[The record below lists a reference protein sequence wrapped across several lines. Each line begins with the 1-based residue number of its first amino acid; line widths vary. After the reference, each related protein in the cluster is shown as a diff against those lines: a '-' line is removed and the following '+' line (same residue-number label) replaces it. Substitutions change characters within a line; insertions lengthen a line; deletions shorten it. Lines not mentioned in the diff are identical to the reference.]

1 MVFLRIFLHSLKLP
15 SKQAVFQLNRIG
27 MDFTVIYMFLLMLL
41 ISTPSLVDRL
51 STASGTDENMNVL
64 FFLIYF
70 FIFFYLPL
78 TIVAFLFIALI
89 AYLGTGLAKLLRRKI
104 RFPILWKLTVY
115 TTTIPFMLY
124 TVTALLFPLNDLW
137 LSLYMLYSL
146 VLIIKVITVYP
157 KRKKRT

>member
-78 TIVAFLFIALI
+78 TIMAFLFIALI
-89 AYLGTGLAKLLRRKI
+89 AYLGTSLAKLLRRKI
-104 RFPILWKLTVY
+104 RFPILCKLTVY
-115 TTTIPFMLY
+115 TTTIPIMLY
-124 TVTALLFPLNDLW
+124 TVTALLFPLDDLW